1 MLADNLAERLKKG
14 ELIEDVLASYDWKD
28 FEMIVEE
35 IFQFHGF
42 ATKRNFR
49 FKNEKRYEID
59 IIAESDSVV
68 FCVDC
73 KRWGRGRQK
82 TYALKKAAEKQME
95 RTEKIASSKKAIP
108 LIITLMDE
116 QVQSQQVYFVPIWKL
131 NEFLNSWEMYF

>member
-14 ELIEDVLASYDWKD
+14 ELIEEALSSHDWKD
-28 FEMIVEE
+28 FERIVEE

-42 ATKRNFR
+42 AT
-49 FKNEKRYEID
+49 KRYEID

-73 KRWGRGRQK
+73 KRWGKGRYK
-82 TYALKKAAEKQME
+82 HYALRKAAEKQME
-95 RTEKIASSKKAIP
+95 RASKIASSKRTIP

-116 QVQSQQVYFVPIWKL
+116 QMQSQQVYFIPIWKL
-131 NEFLNSWEMYF
+131 NEFLSCWEMYF